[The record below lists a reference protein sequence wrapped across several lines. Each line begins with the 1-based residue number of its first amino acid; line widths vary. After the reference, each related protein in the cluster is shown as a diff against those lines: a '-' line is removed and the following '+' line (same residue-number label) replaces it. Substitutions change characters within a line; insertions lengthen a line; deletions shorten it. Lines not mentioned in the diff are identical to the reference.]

1 MDRCR
6 SREEG
11 AAVQRYF
18 LTHLEEMRGTLS
30 KDDEKHVARVMRMEE
45 GDAVIAVYDSI
56 SYDGIVRYEEKT
68 PYIECQKERDEQP
81 ELPVR
86 IGIVSGLAKGKKPE
100 WIVQKGTELG
110 MHAFYATPMKRSV
123 VKWDEK
129 KRKKNIERLETIAKE
144 AAEQSHR
151 LQVPAISALS
161 EWQALEQIAKEYDH
175 LFFAYE
181 VEANKKGYQ
190 TIADQFQNVYHGNSI
205 LFVFGPEGGIAE
217 EEAEWLRER
226 DFQPVALGPRIL
238 RTETAPLYVLSA
250 VSYEFERK

>member
-1 MDRCR
+1 M
-6 SREEG
+6 
-11 AAVQRYF
+11 QRYF
-18 LTHLEEMRGTLS
+18 LTQLDEMRGTLS
-30 KDDEKHVARVMRMEE
+30 SDDEKHVARVMRMEE
-45 GDAVIAVYDSI
+45 GDAVIAVYDGI
-56 SYDGIVRYEEKT
+56 SYDSVIHYEGQTPSVICQRVRE
-68 PYIECQKERDEQP
+68 EQP

-86 IGIVSGLAKGKKPE
+86 VGIVSGLAKGKKPE

-110 MHAFYATPMKRSV
+110 MHAFYASPMKRSV
-123 VKWDEK
+123 VKWDDK
-129 KRKKNIERLETIAKE
+129 KRKKNVERLETIAKE

-151 LQVPAISALS
+151 LRVPSITALS
-161 EWQALEQIAKEYDH
+161 QWHELEQIAKEYDH

-181 VEANKKGYQ
+181 VEANEKGHQ
-190 TIADQFQNVYHGNSI
+190 TIADQFQNVYHDTSI

-217 EEAEWLRER
+217 EEAEWLRAN